1 MIRSLSIA
9 ALAVLL
15 CSTPVAAQPG
25 TPFVIQPAQVSA
37 ITNGTTTRNQSLL
50 PPCHALDVLLNITT
64 TGTATGTLTIFV
76 QDSADGGTTWD
87 DVISSNTFALGAA
100 VITQRF
106 MVQGSIAST
115 ITSGS
120 AAAREALAAGTTR
133 QGPFGDRLRVR
144 EVIASAS
151 GSPVGATY
159 TITAVCKP

>member
-15 CSTPVAAQPG
+15 CGAPAAAQQ
-25 TPFVIQPAQVSA
+25 TIMIQPAQVSA
-37 ITNGTTTRNQSLL
+37 IANGTITRNVTQIPNCSVLV
-50 PPCHALDVLLNITT
+50 VLLNITT
-64 TGTATGTLTIFV
+64 TGTATGTLTLFV

-87 DVISSNTFALGAA
+87 DLISANAFALGAA

-106 MVQGSIAST
+106 FVQGLIASAA
-115 ITSGS
+115 TSGS
-120 AAAREALAAGTTR
+120 VAAREALAAGTTR